1 MMEVSLYIGVSSKRI
16 KPGKACYCYEEYD
29 AVRRKYGLTM
39 SAHAS
44 IFDDCWIRIWQGSGI
59 KKRMII
65 KVENESETQ
74 CYRVATEALI
84 SWVENK
90 EACQNGREEINNV

>member
-1 MMEVSLYIGVSSKRI
+1 MEYDVENEAERRQALQRF
-16 KPGKACYCYEEYD
+16 YEEYD

-84 SWVENK
+84 LSLIHISEPT
-90 EACQNGREEINNV
+90 RL

>member
-1 MMEVSLYIGVSSKRI
+1 MEYEVENSSERRQ
-16 KPGKACYCYEEYD
+16 ALQRFYENYD
-29 AVRRKYGLTM
+29 DVRRKYGLTM

-44 IFDDCWIRIWQGSGI
+44 IFDDCWIRIWQGRGI
-59 KKRMII
+59 EKRMII

-90 EACQNGREEINNV
+90 EA

>member
-1 MMEVSLYIGVSSKRI
+1 MEYDVENEAERRQALQRF
-16 KPGKACYCYEEYD
+16 YEEYD

-84 SWVENK
+84 SWVETK
-90 EACQNGREEINNV
+90 KHARMAERR

>member
-1 MMEVSLYIGVSSKRI
+1 MEYEVENSSERRQ
-16 KPGKACYCYEEYD
+16 ALQRFYENYD
-29 AVRRKYGLTM
+29 DVRRKCGLTM

-44 IFDDCWIRIWQGSGI
+44 IFDDCWIRIWQGRGI
-59 KKRMII
+59 EKRMII

-90 EACQNGREEINNV
+90 EA

>member
-1 MMEVSLYIGVSSKRI
+1 ME
-16 KPGKACYCYEEYD
+16 YEMENETERRQALQRFYENYD
-29 AVRRKYGLTM
+29 YVRQKYGLTM
-39 SAHAS
+39 SVHAS
-44 IFDDCWIRIWQGSGI
+44 VFDGCRIHIWQGNGI

-65 KVENESETQ
+65 KVENESEAQ

-90 EACQNGREEINNV
+90 EA

>member
-1 MMEVSLYIGVSSKRI
+1 MEYDVENEAERRQALQRF
-16 KPGKACYCYEEYD
+16 YEEYD
-29 AVRRKYGLTM
+29 AVRRKYGPTM

-44 IFDDCWIRIWQGSGI
+44 VFDDCRIHIWQGSGI

-74 CYRVATEALI
+74 CYCVATEALI
-84 SWVENK
+84 SWVANK

>member
-1 MMEVSLYIGVSSKRI
+1 MECEVENSSERRQ
-16 KPGKACYCYEEYD
+16 ALQRFYENYD
-29 AVRRKYGLTM
+29 DVRRKYGLTM

-44 IFDDCWIRIWQGSGI
+44 IFDDCWIRIWQGRGI
-59 KKRMII
+59 EKRMII

-90 EACQNGREEINNV
+90 EA

>member
-1 MMEVSLYIGVSSKRI
+1 MEYEVENSSERRQ
-16 KPGKACYCYEEYD
+16 ALQRFYENYD
-29 AVRRKYGLTM
+29 DVRRKYGLTM

-44 IFDDCWIRIWQGSGI
+44 IFDDCWICIWQGRGI
-59 KKRMII
+59 EKRMII

-90 EACQNGREEINNV
+90 EA

>member
-1 MMEVSLYIGVSSKRI
+1 MEYDVENEAERRQALQRF
-16 KPGKACYCYEEYD
+16 YEEYD

-84 SWVENK
+84 SWVKTKKHARMAE
-90 EACQNGREEINNV
+90 RR

>member
-1 MMEVSLYIGVSSKRI
+1 MEYDVENDAERRQALRRF
-16 KPGKACYCYEEYD
+16 YEEYD
-29 AVRRKYGLTM
+29 EVRRKYGLTM

-74 CYRVATEALI
+74 CYRIATEALI
-84 SWVENK
+84 SWVANK
-90 EACQNGREEINNV
+90 ETRQA

>member
-1 MMEVSLYIGVSSKRI
+1 MEYDVENEAERRQALQRF
-16 KPGKACYCYEEYD
+16 YEEYD

-44 IFDDCWIRIWQGSGI
+44 VFDDCRIHIWQGSGI

-74 CYRVATEALI
+74 CYC
-84 SWVENK
+84 VET
-90 EACQNGREEINNV
+90 